1 MPVFAYKALAS
12 NGSVTTGELD
22 AADRP
27 EALRKLDRK
36 GLQPVNLKETA
47 SATPAARKPAGK
59 GRAKAEEAPRPAS
72 KTADKQDDE
81 IPEGPVKLKRAEVV
95 LFTEEL
101 SDMLGAGLQLEPAL
115 KSMENRQELGN
126 LKAVS
131 YKVRQIVRDGVN
143 FSVALKKV
151 SPSFGPLYC
160 SLAAAGEAS
169 GALDTILKRQAHYL
183 KTLAEL
189 QSRLIL
195 AMIYPAFLVLAGIGV
210 SVVFVT
216 TLIPQLTQLIEST
229 PGGKIP
235 HGGRDPDRD
244 FGFPQQVVDRHHSR
258 NHRRRDLL
266 QGMEGQRGEQADV
279 GPHEA
284 QAAAHGSGHHQ
295 PLLRPVPRN
304 HGQPRRQRPA
314 PAPRPRAFPRRHPE
328 PLAARRAQPGH
339 RSGRRRPL
347 VFQGPHPQWLVSA
360 LLIDMISVGE
370 QTGKI
375 DQSLRRAAERYDKE
389 LDKDLQRIMALIM
402 PTVLIIMAGLIGTMA
417 YLMITAIFQTG
428 IVGSLG
434 LNWRL
439 GSKSLR
445 HRVMSPRQN
454 RGIVPSSEL
463 RSCLARLVRESLS
476 PPAPMSIQPHA
487 RLLHSRRSRMTGA
500 VVSADPR
507 DPLASLVLPT
517 ARPLLG
523 SKFPA

>member
-1 MPVFAYKALAS
+1 MPLFAYKALSA

-27 EALRKLDRK
+27 DALRMLDRK
-36 GLQPVNLKETA
+36 GLQPVNLRETA
-47 SATPAARKPAGK
+47 AAATSAKKSPAK
-59 GRAKAEEAPRPAS
+59 AKAEETLRAS
-72 KTADKQDDE
+72 TKADAKEDV
-81 IPEGPVKLKRAEVV
+81 IPEGPIKLKRQEVV

-101 SDMLGAGLQLEPAL
+101 SDMLSAGLQLEPAL

-131 YKVRQIVRDGVN
+131 YKIRQIVRDGVN

-210 SVVFVT
+210 SIVFVT

-235 HGGRDPDRD
+235 LGAAILIVISDFLSKWWIVILLTLVASFIFFKAWKDNEANKPTWDRMKLKLPLIGR
-244 FGFPQQVVDRHHSR
+244 VITSR
-258 NHRRRDLL
+258 FYVQFLETMANL
-266 QGMEGQRGEQADV
+266 V
-279 GPHEA
+279 GN
-284 QAAAHGSGHHQ
+284 GL
-295 PLLRPVPRN
+295 PLLRALELSRDATQN
-304 HGQPRRQRPA
+304 RS
-314 PAPRPRAFPRRHPE
+314 
-328 PLAARRAQPGH
+328 L
-339 RSGRRRPL
+339 RSGLNQVIDQVGDGRSFSKALIRNGSFP
-347 VFQGPHPQWLVSA
+347 P

-402 PTVLIIMAGLIGTMA
+402 PVVLIIMATLIGTMA
-417 YLMITAIFQTG
+417 YLMITAIFQT
-428 IVGSLG
+428 ISNLG
-434 LNWRL
+434 
-439 GSKSLR
+439 
-445 HRVMSPRQN
+445 
-454 RGIVPSSEL
+454 
-463 RSCLARLVRESLS
+463 
-476 PPAPMSIQPHA
+476 
-487 RLLHSRRSRMTGA
+487 
-500 VVSADPR
+500 
-507 DPLASLVLPT
+507 
-517 ARPLLG
+517 
-523 SKFPA
+523 